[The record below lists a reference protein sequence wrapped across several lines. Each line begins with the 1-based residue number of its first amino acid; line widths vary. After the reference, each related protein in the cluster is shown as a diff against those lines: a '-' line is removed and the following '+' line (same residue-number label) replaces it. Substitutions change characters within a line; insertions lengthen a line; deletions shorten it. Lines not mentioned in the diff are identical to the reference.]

1 MSRCFSA
8 KAANSLRAAAERIAE
23 FAAKKTSASSL
34 IGLLAGGSGGEVGFP
49 PGGFDG
55 EVLEEVVGETLGDRV
70 CEIVGET
77 VAEIVGL
84 VVALRQ
90 TRKALW

>member
-1 MSRCFSA
+1 MCFSA

-34 IGLLAGGSGGEVGFP
+34 MGLLAGVPGGEVGFP

-55 EVLEEVVGETLGDRV
+55 EVLEDAEGETLCDKV
-70 CEIVGET
+70 CETVGET

-90 TRKALW
+90 TRNPLW